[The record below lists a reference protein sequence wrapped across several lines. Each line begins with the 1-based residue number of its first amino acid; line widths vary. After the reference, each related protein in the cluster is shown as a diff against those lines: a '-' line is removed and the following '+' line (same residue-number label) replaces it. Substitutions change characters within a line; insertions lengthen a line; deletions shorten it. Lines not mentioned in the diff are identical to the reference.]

1 MKRGERGSNY
11 QLMMIKY
18 NLRSVIVALNVPF
31 APITSSQQ
39 TLITLNIRV
48 RRIKQSLVYKHSVFS
63 LC

>member
-1 MKRGERGSNY
+1 
-11 QLMMIKY
+11 MMIKY
-18 NLRSVIVALNVPF
+18 NLRSVIVALNVLKRSIRTYNEQP
-31 APITSSQQ
+31 QQ